1 MPLKDLLGKA
11 VRSLSLDR
19 AKRPAGPDREMSM
32 REAAEKVYN
41 ALDGTTFPM
50 NHTGPMEV
58 RLASMATMLA
68 GRIPVSGARV
78 AGGERV
84 AVPREEFRLGMF
96 RDCGNAFRH
105 HAEPVDAWVE
115 ITVMESDVNEAIRQL
130 VAK

>member
-19 AKRPAGPDREMSM
+19 AKRPAGPDRLMPM
-32 REAAEKVYN
+32 HEAAEKVYN

-50 NHTGPMEV
+50 NHSGPMEA

-68 GRIPVSGARV
+68 ARIPVRGARV
-78 AGGERV
+78 PGGALEV
-84 AVPREEFRLGMF
+84 VPREELQRGMF
-96 RDCGNAFRH
+96 RDGGKVFRR
-105 HAEPVDAWVE
+105 HAETADAWVDLA
-115 ITVMESDVNEAIRQL
+115 VMESDVQEAIRQL